1 MEDLK
6 LFAYKSLGINNI
18 HITFIKDRD
27 LTVLETNSNHKFIK
41 ALKTKEFLY
50 YISYLFLILFLL
62 VYLLS
67 DEKKSYKK
75 DEIEAVNKKIKT
87 IKKQKEFYFLSSLV
101 LQLYEQSKNK
111 KIYINSIKVKN
122 SILQIELESKN
133 KEQMYSLI
141 NEYTN
146 SKISNMTY
154 NENKERFIL
163 DASFKILR
171 K

>member
-1 MEDLK
+1 M
-6 LFAYKSLGINNI
+6 GINNI
-18 HITFIKDRD
+18 HITFIKDSE
-27 LTVLETNSNHKFIK
+27 LTALEINSNHKFIK

-75 DEIEAVNKKIKT
+75 DELETVNKKIKT

-141 NEYTN
+141 NEYSN